1 MLKQTFIT
9 FCLLL
14 TTIGGWAQK
23 VWKAPSQYC
32 YNNAMLYLT
41 VEEIEFKQEETIVH
55 MRVDN
60 MPGGMICFPGHT
72 SLIDQDGKK
81 YALKS
86 AVPTRSDEDSCYVG
100 QWVRIP
106 ASGYGVYSLHFE
118 PLPDTTNRVQFIESY
133 DTDGFRVWNITDSE
147 SKPKV
152 KDNLFDSNWRNA
164 QTGDWL
170 LGLYENNAVYDSK
183 VWSYEEK
190 SDKKIILTNGQQKLT
205 IAIGKEKNGTR
216 QFTID
221 GKKLTLSKFDSS
233 LPAYPTADNTAFSTE
248 MKQGE
253 ATITGIIKDFPR
265 EIADKKPT
273 LKFISQNVVTDKRQD
288 TDIEI
293 DSTGVFTVKVPVY
306 GTSQVLMEASVN
318 NFTVSSSSLVVEPGK
333 TYFMVQD
340 WSRNT
345 SLFMGNDAR
354 LMNEL
359 YAFNAF
365 VPYTFTSQARVEN
378 KAVISFKDKCLKK
391 LDLANAKLA
400 DIIAKNPTLSKR
412 YRDFTNEVNR
422 YETGHYIILSWFG
435 APNYT
440 LPSEVVE
447 AANKV
452 AEINTSL
459 PQSLTQGLSSYLR
472 FKEAYENMIMRQ
484 NYTTTPELYFSFEK
498 KGLIKLS
505 DEDRAL
511 LTRWQERKKEEDE
524 ADKLTTREERRAAW
538 EKIREKYGS
547 YDTIILLTER
557 EDLKAAENQWA
568 PSDVKR
574 VEIISDSLY
583 TDNNLRDLSKAR
595 GLSTILTQDK
605 RPLNEE
611 GLALLAKIANNDYKA
626 LVAERQEA
634 SKKEMEDKVKRANA
648 VIHPAS
654 DVEGLTDGKAI
665 MDKLVAP
672 YKGKIVYV
680 DLWGV
685 GCGGCMVSLQQY
697 SLGIKAAVRDF
708 DIVYLYIATEKNEE
722 PWKFYITEF
731 NLTGKNEVHY
741 NLPRDQFY
749 AIGRYIKSEA
759 IPTYLLYDKQGNMEV
774 IPHAHVGDPQGF
786 RKKIEELSKK

>member
-1 MLKQTFIT
+1 MKKTIISLV
-9 FCLLL
+9 LLL
-14 TTIGGWAQK
+14 IATCSWAQK
-23 VWKAPSQYC
+23 VWKNPSQYC
-32 YNNAMLYLT
+32 QNNYMLYLT

-60 MPGGMICFPGHT
+60 MSGSMICFPDYT
-72 SLIDQDGKK
+72 VLKDQDGKK

-86 AVPTRSDEDSCYVG
+86 GEPTRSGEEACNIGKWIS
-100 QWVRIP
+100 IP
-106 ASGYGVYSLHFE
+106 TSGYGVYSLHFE
-118 PLPDTTNRVQFIESY
+118 PLPETTNRIQFIESY
-133 DTDGFRVWNITDSE
+133 DPNGFLVWNITDSK

-152 KDNLFDSNWRNA
+152 KESLFDSNWQNA
-164 QTGDWL
+164 QTGDWI
-170 LGLYENNAVYDSK
+170 LGLYANNAVYDSK

-190 SDKKIILTNGQQKLT
+190 SDKKVILTNGQQKLT
-205 IAIGKEKNGTR
+205 ITIGKEKNGTR
-216 QFTID
+216 QFAID

-233 LPAYPTADNTAFSTE
+233 LPTYPTADDTPFNTE
-248 MKQGE
+248 LKKGE

-265 EIADKKPT
+265 EIADKKTT
-273 LKFISQNVVTDKRQD
+273 LRFISRNIVTDRRQD
-288 TDIEI
+288 TDIQI

-306 GTSQVLMEASVN
+306 GTSQVLMEPMVN
-318 NFTVSSSSLVVEPGK
+318 NLTVSSSSLVVEPGK

-345 SLFMGNDAR
+345 SLFMGENAR

-359 YAFNAF
+359 YAFNAY
-365 VPYTFTSQARVEN
+365 VPFTFTSQDRRNNDAIIAFKN
-378 KAVISFKDKCLKK
+378 KCIKN
-391 LDLANAKLA
+391 LDLANEKLA

-412 YRDFTNEVNR
+412 YRDFIKEFNHKATAE
-422 YETGHYIILSWFG
+422 YIILSWYG

-447 AANKV
+447 AANKT
-452 AEINTSL
+452 AEINPSL
-459 PQSLTQGLSSYLR
+459 PLSLTQHLSSYLR
-472 FKEAYENMIMRQ
+472 FKEAYETQQIRQ
-484 NYTTTPELYFSFEK
+484 KYSTSPELYFSFEK

-511 LTRWQERKKEEDE
+511 LTKWQDRNKEENE
-524 ADKLTTREERRAAW
+524 VGKLPTREERRAAM
-538 EKIREKYGS
+538 EKISEKYGP
-547 YDTIILLTER
+547 YDTIILFTER
-557 EDLKAAENQWA
+557 EDMKAAENQWA
-568 PSDVKR
+568 PSDVKK
-574 VEIISDSLY
+574 VERISDSLY
-583 TDNNLRDLSKAR
+583 TDNNIRNLSKAR
-595 GLSTILTQDK
+595 GLSTILTREK
-605 RPLNEE
+605 KPLEDE
-611 GLALLAKIANNDYKA
+611 GLALLAKIDNNNFKA
-626 LVAERQEA
+626 LVTELQEA
-634 SKKEMEDKVKRANA
+634 SKKEMAEKVKRANA

-685 GCGGCMVSLQQY
+685 GCGGCMISLQHH
-697 SLGIKAAVRDF
+697 SPVLKAVVKDF

-722 PWKFYITEF
+722 PWKFYISEF

-749 AIGRYIKSEA
+749 AIGRYIKSEG
-759 IPTYLLYDKQGNMEV
+759 IPTYLLYDKHGNMEK
-774 IPHAHVGDPQGF
+774 IPNAHVSDPQGF

>member
-1 MLKQTFIT
+1 
-9 FCLLL
+9 
-14 TTIGGWAQK
+14 
-23 VWKAPSQYC
+23 
-32 YNNAMLYLT
+32 
-41 VEEIEFKQEETIVH
+41 
-55 MRVDN
+55 
-60 MPGGMICFPGHT
+60 
-72 SLIDQDGKK
+72 
-81 YALKS
+81 
-86 AVPTRSDEDSCYVG
+86 
-100 QWVRIP
+100 
-106 ASGYGVYSLHFE
+106 
-118 PLPDTTNRVQFIESY
+118 
-133 DTDGFRVWNITDSE
+133 
-147 SKPKV
+147 
-152 KDNLFDSNWRNA
+152 
-164 QTGDWL
+164 
-170 LGLYENNAVYDSK
+170 
-183 VWSYEEK
+183 
-190 SDKKIILTNGQQKLT
+190 
-205 IAIGKEKNGTR
+205 
-216 QFTID
+216 
-221 GKKLTLSKFDSS
+221 
-233 LPAYPTADNTAFSTE
+233 
-248 MKQGE
+248 
-253 ATITGIIKDFPR
+253 
-265 EIADKKPT
+265 
-273 LKFISQNVVTDKRQD
+273 
-288 TDIEI
+288 
-293 DSTGVFTVKVPVY
+293 
-306 GTSQVLMEASVN
+306 
-318 NFTVSSSSLVVEPGK
+318 
-333 TYFMVQD
+333 
-340 WSRNT
+340 
-345 SLFMGNDAR
+345 
-354 LMNEL
+354 
-359 YAFNAF
+359 
-365 VPYTFTSQARVEN
+365 
-378 KAVISFKDKCLKK
+378 
-391 LDLANAKLA
+391 
-400 DIIAKNPTLSKR
+400 
-412 YRDFTNEVNR
+412 
-422 YETGHYIILSWFG
+422 
-435 APNYT
+435 
-440 LPSEVVE
+440 
-447 AANKV
+447 
-452 AEINTSL
+452 
-459 PQSLTQGLSSYLR
+459 
-472 FKEAYENMIMRQ
+472 MRQ

-511 LTRWQERKKEEDE
+511 LTKWQERKKEENE
-524 ADKLTTREERRAAW
+524 ADKLPTREERRAAW

-697 SLGIKAAVRDF
+697 SPGIKAAVRDF